1 MNTAVIRY
9 RIPGL
14 GTVSRLLVFGAC
26 GLGGILLQIF
36 WRGAGTVIGTLL
48 LVAPL
53 FLLSAKPWTNKPKDI
68 GEEDWQPVSDA
79 ELDRI
84 SDAFN
89 ATRQIQL
96 PLWYRSGFGIPF
108 TAALAVL
115 AVVFGSALTL
125 PGLLATDALILLW
138 PALNFLKIRLWI
150 PREFEMVMRA
160 LQAARSIPLPP
171 DITCTPYL
179 RLDRDEQ
186 GLRIPEN
193 ARLMLEPRQ
202 KPDDLVG
209 VQVQVAINK
218 GPNGA
223 VPYLYAVALTH
234 GQGATWK
241 KAGGF
246 RAQGYAVEPGGD
258 ASYGTVVV
266 RQRTEGGGYCTTPQD
281 CSRLVETVLRL
292 LEKITTRP

>member
-9 RIPGL
+9 RIPGF
-14 GTVSRLLVFGAC
+14 GTPSRLLVFGAC
-26 GLGGILLQIF
+26 GLGGILLQVF
-36 WRGAGTVIGTLL
+36 WRGPGAVVGTLL
-48 LVAPL
+48 LVLPL
-53 FLLSAKPWTNKPKDI
+53 LLLSAKPWTNKPKDI
-68 GEEDWQPVSDA
+68 GEEDWQPVTDA

-84 SDAFN
+84 ADAFN
-89 ATRQIQL
+89 STRHLQL
-96 PLWYRSGFGIPF
+96 PLWYRPVFGIPF
-108 TAALAVL
+108 TVALAIL

-160 LQAARSIPLPP
+160 LQAARSVPLPP
-171 DITCTPYL
+171 DIVCTPYL

-202 KPDDLVG
+202 KPDDLAG
-209 VQVQVAINK
+209 VQLQVAINK

-223 VPYLYAVALTH
+223 VPYLYAVVLTH
-234 GQGATWK
+234 GQGATWR
-241 KAGGF
+241 KASGF
-246 RAQGYAVEPGGD
+246 RAPGYEVEPGGD
-258 ASYGTVVV
+258 ASYGTVVI
-266 RQRTEGGGYCTTPQD
+266 RQHTEGNGYHTTPQD
-281 CSRLVETVLRL
+281 CARLVETAVTLM
-292 LEKITTRP
+292 KTII

>member
-14 GTVSRLLVFGAC
+14 GTASRLLIFGAC

-36 WRGAGTVIGTLL
+36 WHGPGALIGTLL

-53 FLLSAKPWTNKPKDI
+53 FLLSAKSWTNKPKDI

-84 SDAFN
+84 ADAFN

-96 PLWYRSGFGIPF
+96 PLWYRPGFGIPF
-108 TAALAVL
+108 TAVLAVL
-115 AVVFGSALTL
+115 AIAFGSALTL

-150 PREFEMVMRA
+150 PREFEMILRA
-160 LQAARSIPLPP
+160 LQAARSVPLPS
-171 DITCTPYL
+171 DIVCTPYL

-186 GLRIPEN
+186 GLRIPES
-193 ARLMLEPRQ
+193 ARLMLESRQ
-202 KPDDLVG
+202 KPNDLVG
-209 VQVQVAINK
+209 VQIQVAINK

-223 VPYLYAVALTH
+223 VPYLYAVVLTH
-234 GQGATWK
+234 GQGGTWK
-241 KAGGF
+241 KACGF
-246 RAQGYAVEPGGD
+246 RAPGYTVEPGGD
-258 ASYGTVVV
+258 TSYGTVVV
-266 RQRTEGGGYCTTPQD
+266 RQHTENGGYYTEADD
-281 CSRLVETVLRL
+281 CRRIVELVLSLLARL
-292 LEKITTRP
+292 